1 MLRAKEL
8 TLSHENL
15 RDARKYRKGAWQRAS
30 NILSCMTMM
39 SGTTGTTYLVIDSV
53 GKAKKAFA
61 SARQPYTE
69 ADVLR
74 VELPNTPGRSRGSPV
89 SSPKK
94 TSTSLSA
101 IRRVPKAR
109 GR

>member
-53 GKAKKAFA
+53 GKAKKALRA
-61 SARQPYTE
+61 PDNRIPRQMCSVLNYRLRQDARE
-69 ADVLR
+69 V
-74 VELPNTPGRSRGSPV
+74 
-89 SSPKK
+89 
-94 TSTSLSA
+94 
-101 IRRVPKAR
+101 RR
-109 GR
+109 